1 MPSSRNKIPSL
12 CLNGAM
18 LSDVGLVRALN
29 EDSVLYIPPQQ
40 NNSDQNRGGLALVAD
55 GMGGHA
61 AGEVASAMAADIISR
76 RYFDL
81 EGSVPDLLT
90 SAFKEANREIFKKSE
105 SNPACKGMGTTCT
118 ALAFDDSQVWLAHI
132 GDSRAYLLRAGE
144 LQQLSEDQTL
154 VARMVQQGEL
164 SEEEAEN
171 SPMRSVIL
179 QALGTRPDIVPIVW
193 KEAMPLLEGDVLLLC
208 SDGLSNTVP
217 NETIADIAGRLPP
230 YEACQA
236 LINAALEAG
245 GQDNISL
252 GIFSVAAA
260 AKQIPSGQ
268 DNSTRRIK
276 IANLVAD
283 ATKAQETNG
292 RSAAATRHIVL
303 KQAPNKDG

>member
-1 MPSSRNKIPSL
+1 
-12 CLNGAM
+12 M

-40 NNSDQNRGGLALVAD
+40 NDSNQNRGGLALVAD

-61 AGEVASAMAADIISR
+61 AGEVASAMAAEIISR
-76 RYFDL
+76 CYFDL

-90 SAFKEANREIFKKSE
+90 SAFKEANREILKKSE
-105 SNPACKGMGTTCT
+105 SNTACKGMGTTCT
-118 ALAFDDSQVWLAHI
+118 ALAFDDRQVWLAHI
-132 GDSRAYLLRAGE
+132 GDSRAYLLRDGE
-144 LQQLSEDQTL
+144 LQQLSEDQSL
-154 VARMVQQGEL
+154 VAQMVQRGEL

-171 SPMRSVIL
+171 SPMSSVIL
-179 QALGTRPDIVPIVW
+179 QALGTRPDIVPIIW
-193 KEAMPLLEGDVLLLC
+193 KEAMPLLDGDVLLLC
-208 SDGLSNTVP
+208 SDGLSNMVP
-217 NETIADIAGRLPP
+217 SETIADIAGRLPP

-245 GQDNISL
+245 GQDNVSL
-252 GIFSVAAA
+252 GIFSVVAT

-268 DNSTRRIK
+268 NNSTRRIK

-283 ATKAQETNG
+283 ATKVQETNG
-292 RSAAATRHIVL
+292 RSAAATRPIVL